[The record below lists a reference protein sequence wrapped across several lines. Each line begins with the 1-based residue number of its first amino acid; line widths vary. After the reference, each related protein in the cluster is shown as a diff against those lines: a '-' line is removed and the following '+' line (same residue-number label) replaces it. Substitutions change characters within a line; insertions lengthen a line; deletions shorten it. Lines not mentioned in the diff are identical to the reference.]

1 MQRIEFSKSGNVV
14 YHIDSDKKTVVAKIK
29 CSAFEPQQLF
39 DSQLSKHICGT
50 GLAVVGDQ
58 WTFDY
63 CVPKV
68 CINSEYVGIAKCH
81 PDDEFNEEFGKR
93 LALIRA
99 KKKYFNAI
107 EKKMLA
113 IKDWI
118 FDLAIRTNDL
128 YMNQYRKYI
137 DCNSDLYMLL
147 ATKIGGDND

>member
-14 YHIDSDKKTVVAKIK
+14 YHIDTDKKTVIAKIK
-29 CSAFEPQQLF
+29 CSVSEPQQLF

-63 CVPKV
+63 CAPKV
-68 CINSEYVGIAKCH
+68 CINSEYVGTAKCH
-81 PDDEFNEEFGKR
+81 PDDEFNEDFGKR

-99 KKKYFNAI
+99 KKKYLDAM
-107 EKKMLA
+107 EKKMLV

-147 ATKIGGDND
+147 ATKYDGE